1 MSIDIN
7 DIDELAEVK
16 LALRITHSDDDELLQ
31 RLLQSATRECLRFL
45 NSTELPTA
53 AADTSIDYGFI
64 TGVITADT
72 VDILPDIFN
81 GIVLMVQAD
90 YEGDPTK
97 RDIYRRSAESLWTPY
112 RSEMGV

>member
-16 LALRITHSDDDELLQ
+16 LALRITHSDDDDLLQ

-45 NSTELPTA
+45 NSTELPV
-53 AADTSIDYGFI
+53 DDS
-64 TGVITADT
+64 TADT